1 MNRGEIS
8 SQTCSNLFNKY
19 LLCCCESGA
28 ALGGGG
34 GGGGRGL
41 VVENSDYPGS
51 GLRSPQAHLHTTHH
65 RERTKNNVVTLVYQY
80 NTF

>member
-1 MNRGEIS
+1 M
-8 SQTCSNLFNKY
+8 
-19 LLCCCESGA
+19 
-28 ALGGGG
+28 
-34 GGGGRGL
+34 
-41 VVENSDYPGS
+41 VENSDYPGS